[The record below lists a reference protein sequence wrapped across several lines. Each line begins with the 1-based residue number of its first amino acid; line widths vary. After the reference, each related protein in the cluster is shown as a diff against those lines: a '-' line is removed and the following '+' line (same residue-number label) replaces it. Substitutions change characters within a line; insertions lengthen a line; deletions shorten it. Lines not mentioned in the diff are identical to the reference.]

1 MSASS
6 PFRAA
11 ATAPAATPVSAPP
24 GPAPAAGGT
33 AGDSGGAGP
42 ASQPNHR
49 EGLVLAVIVA
59 AQMMVGLDATI
70 INVALPHIQSALR
83 FSPTGL
89 AWVFNLYTLV
99 YGGLLLLGGRAGD
112 LFGRRRLF
120 MAGVLVFTVASLLGG
135 LAPTGSLL
143 LAARALQ
150 GAGGAMA
157 TPNVV
162 ALIAVNFPEGQAR
175 TRALALFSSA
185 TSASLSVGMVLGG
198 VLTAWASWRWVFFVN
213 VPFGAAV
220 LWLAPRVVR
229 ETEGHSG
236 RLDLSGAAASVAGV
250 AGVVYG
256 FLRAAGSGW
265 GDHLA
270 QGSLAAGAAVLAL
283 FVLIE
288 RRAESPVMPLELLA
302 DRTRA
307 AAYGAFF
314 LIPAGMFGVFY
325 FLGQYFQDVA
335 GYSALRSGF
344 AFLPMTVAMFALIRA
359 VPKLLPR
366 LGARVLLSA
375 GMLLCLSGML
385 WLTALS
391 PGRGYLAEV
400 FGPMLMIGVG
410 MGISTVPLAVTVLS
424 GVRPQEAGAA
434 SGMMQ
439 TMQWGGSAVGLSVLV
454 AVFGSTSRAEAA
466 RPGASAADAFTHGAT
481 AGFGVGAVFVFCA
494 LVLGAVALGR
504 SRPADG
510 GPPAPIP
517 AQAFGD

>member
-11 ATAPAATPVSAPP
+11 SAAPAATPVSAPP
-24 GPAPAAGGT
+24 GPAPAGSTDGV
-33 AGDSGGAGP
+33 SGGAGL
-42 ASQPNHR
+42 ASQRNHR

-135 LAPTGSLL
+135 IAPNGGLL

-175 TRALALFSSA
+175 TRALAVFSSA

-213 VPFGAAV
+213 VPFGLAV
-220 LWLAPRVVR
+220 VWLAPRVVR
-229 ETEGHSG
+229 ETGGHPG
-236 RLDLSGAAASVAGV
+236 KLDLPGAAASVAGV

-270 QGSLAAGAAVLAL
+270 QGSLAAGAAVLAA
-283 FVLIE
+283 FVLLE
-288 RRAESPVMPLELLA
+288 RHAESPVMPMALLA
-302 DRTRA
+302 DHGRA

-325 FLGQYFQDVA
+325 FLGQYFQDVS

-344 AFLPMTVAMFALIRA
+344 AFLPMTVAMFALIRS
-359 VPKLLPR
+359 VPRLLPR

-391 PGRGYLAEV
+391 AQRGYFAGI

-410 MGISTVPLAVTVLS
+410 MGVSTVPLAVTILS

-454 AVFGSTSRAEAA
+454 AVFGSAARAEG
-466 RPGASAADAFTHGAT
+466 RRRGANAADAFTHGAT
-481 AGFGVGAVFVFCA
+481 AAFEVGAVFVCAA
-494 LVLGAVALGR
+494 LVLGALAIGR
-504 SRPADG
+504 ARPADG
-510 GPPAPIP
+510 GPSAPVPLPAL
-517 AQAFGD
+517 GD